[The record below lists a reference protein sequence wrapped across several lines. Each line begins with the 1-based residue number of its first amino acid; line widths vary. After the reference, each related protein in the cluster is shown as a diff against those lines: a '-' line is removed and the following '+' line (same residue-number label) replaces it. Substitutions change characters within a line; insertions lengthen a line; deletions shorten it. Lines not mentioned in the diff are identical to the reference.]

1 MKKGILGIGGILLSS
16 FMFGQVITTDTT
28 TNQALN
34 SAQNIINSDKK
45 ISIGGYGQID
55 YNQEMKTGV
64 RSNGNLDVH
73 RLVMFFGY
81 RFSDKVQ
88 FVSELEFEHVFEVGV
103 EQAFINYN
111 LTKGINLRAGLMLIP
126 MGIVNEYH
134 ESTTFNGVERPAL
147 DSKIIPTT
155 WREMGVGF
163 AGNIDNISLKY
174 QLYVVNGFLGY
185 DGGGKFRGSDGL
197 RKGRQ
202 KGAESTM
209 SSPNLASRI
218 DFYGIKGLKLGASG
232 YFGNSQSTL
241 YDNLP
246 SNDTANIGN
255 MADSSVI
262 GISMFGF
269 DVRYKYKAFEARAQF
284 TEAIFSNTKEY
295 NAFTGKDLG
304 SSMMG
309 YYGELGYDV
318 LSIFKKNLKQRLV
331 LFGRYEFYDTHNTVE
346 GDLQKN
352 DSYARTDITVGLTYH
367 IANGAA
373 LKSDFQIRD
382 NNDKNSDPYNQINF
396 GVAFW
401 F

>member
-1 MKKGILGIGGILLSS
+1 MNRIVLGLSVLLASAS
-16 FMFGQVITTDTT
+16 AFAQVITTDTT

-34 SAQNIINSDKK
+34 SAQNIINSDKT

-55 YNQEMKTGV
+55 YNQEMKQDV

-73 RLVMFFGY
+73 RLVLFFGY
-81 RFSDKVQ
+81 RFSEKVQ
-88 FVSELEFEHVFEVGV
+88 FVTEIEFEHVFEVGV

-111 LTKGINLRAGLMLIP
+111 ITKGFNLRAGLMLIP

-134 ESTTFNGVERPAL
+134 ESTTYNGVERPEL
-147 DSKIIPTT
+147 DSKIVPST
-155 WREMGVGF
+155 WREMGAGF

-174 QLYVVNGFLGY
+174 QVYAVNGFLGY
-185 DGGGKFRGSDGL
+185 NGAGAFRGSDGL

-209 SSPNLASRI
+209 SSPNLAAKV
-218 DFYGIKGLKLGASG
+218 DFYGIKGLKLGAAG

-241 YDNLP
+241 YDDLP
-246 SNDTANIGN
+246 SSDTLNLGA

-262 GISMFGF
+262 GVSMLGL
-269 DVRYKYKAFEARAQF
+269 DARYQYKAFEARAQF
-284 TEAIFSNTKEY
+284 IHATLSNSDEY
-295 NAFTGKDLG
+295 NKLTGSDVG

-309 YYGELGYDV
+309 YYGEMGYDLV
-318 LSIFKKNLKQRLV
+318 SIFNKKAKQRLV
-331 LFGRYEFYDTHNTVE
+331 LFGRYEFYDTHNSVA
-346 GDLQKN
+346 GDLVKN
-352 DSYARTDITVGLTYH
+352 DAYARTDITMGLTYH

-373 LKSDFQIRD
+373 LKGDFQIRD
-382 NNDKNSDPYNQINF
+382 NNAKGSDPYNQLNL